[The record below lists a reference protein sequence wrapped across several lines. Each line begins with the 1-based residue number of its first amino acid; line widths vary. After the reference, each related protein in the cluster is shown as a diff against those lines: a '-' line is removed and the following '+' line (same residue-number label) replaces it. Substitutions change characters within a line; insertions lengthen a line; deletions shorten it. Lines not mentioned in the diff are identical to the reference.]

1 VPDASEQCQDHSRR
15 WQQTEAC
22 HGTGADVPTE
32 CGTGTQSVTQA
43 REAKDERIP
52 FFSPFFSTSL
62 LFAARELRHT
72 ELGHPKLY
80 TELGR
85 PKLYTDSELGRPK
98 LHDGMTT

>member
-1 VPDASEQCQDHSRR
+1 M
-15 WQQTEAC
+15 
-22 HGTGADVPTE
+22 PTE

-85 PKLYTDSELGRPK
+85 SKLYTDSELGRPK
-98 LHDGMTT
+98 LHDGMTTSNTA

>member
-1 VPDASEQCQDHSRR
+1 
-15 WQQTEAC
+15 
-22 HGTGADVPTE
+22 VPTE

-98 LHDGMTT
+98 LHDGMTTSNTA

>member
-1 VPDASEQCQDHSRR
+1 M
-15 WQQTEAC
+15 
-22 HGTGADVPTE
+22 PTE

-98 LHDGMTT
+98 LHDGMTTSNTA

>member
-1 VPDASEQCQDHSRR
+1 M
-15 WQQTEAC
+15 
-22 HGTGADVPTE
+22 PTE

-52 FFSPFFSTSL
+52 FFAPFFSTPL
-62 LFAARELRHT
+62 LIAARELRHT

-98 LHDGMTT
+98 LHDGMTTSNTA